1 MNKYDELVNWL
12 FENHIEV
19 FNEWAKARGWEE

>member
-12 FENHIEV
+12 FENHNEV
-19 FNEWAKARGWEE
+19 FNQWAQYVGDEE